1 MFQKNVGK
9 ILLQLM
15 LMNKKS
21 KINFDTIISVSIVDF
36 EQVNVSWVEF

>member
-1 MFQKNVGK
+1 
-9 ILLQLM
+9 M

-36 EQVNVSWVEF
+36 EQVNASWVEF